1 MDDDY
6 SELVK
11 TGTKVYVGLDNENL
25 PGVIGSVNPVI
36 RDRMIEFDVNLQESN
51 HFKLRPNLTVDLNIV
66 RAERDSV
73 LRISNGPAI
82 GRGREH
88 QVYVINKGGAVLLD
102 IQTGLKSADYVEVL
116 EGLSEGDR
124 VVISDISSADKLDA
138 LELQ

>member
-1 MDDDY
+1 
-6 SELVK
+6 
-11 TGTKVYVGLDNENL
+11 
-25 PGVIGSVNPVI
+25 
-36 RDRMIEFDVNLQESN
+36 MIEFDVNLLESN
-51 HFKLRPNLTVDLNIV
+51 HFKLRPNLTVELNIV

-88 QVYVINKGGAVLLD
+88 KIYLIHEGGAELRD
-102 IQTGLKSADYVEVL
+102 IKTGLKTADYVEIV
-116 EGLSEGDR
+116 EGLEEGDR